1 MPKLIWALIIAI
13 SICSWNGLEAK
24 DRWELIKD
32 DDLTKHYFDVNSVKI
47 LEGNALNHILLDAWI
62 KVTYQGSG
70 KERYRESLQ
79 KAGISI
85 LGYENFSYAINHV
98 LFDEDKICLLGV
110 YDYTNDGL
118 ILRSFD
124 APVKYWMDIIPGST
138 IEVWYDHV
146 IAFATAN
153 VSLIAKH
160 KGLFSSN

>member
-1 MPKLIWALIIAI
+1 MTKLIWFIVAALL
-13 SICSWNGLEAK
+13 ICSWNWLEAK

-32 DDLTKHYFDVNSVKI
+32 DDLIKHYFDADSVKI
-47 LEGNALNHILLDAWI
+47 LDDKSSNHIFLDAWI
-62 KVTYQGSG
+62 KVTYQGIG
-70 KERYRESLQ
+70 KERYRESLR

-98 LFDEDKICLLGV
+98 LFYEDKICLLGV

-146 IAFATAN
+146 IAYAIAN
-153 VSLIAKH
+153 VRSIAKQ
-160 KGLFSSN
+160 KV